1 MGDLV
6 DALAAHEAGRNR
18 LEDEVLAVL
27 DHRRVPLLAAADG
40 GGGGLACAAA
50 PKTMERWTS
59 MPRMAAQ
66 TPHRRTEFTHGV
78 QV

>member
-6 DALAAHEAGRNR
+6 DALAARNR
-18 LEDEVLAVL
+18 LENEVLAVL
-27 DHRRVPLLAAADG
+27 DHRRVPLLAAAD
-40 GGGGLACAAA
+40 GGGLACAAA

-66 TPHRRTEFTHGV
+66 TSHRRTEFFEGIHV
-78 QV
+78 